1 MRDRRTKTARILL
14 VDDNRVNRL
23 LLGRNVE
30 LLGHRVDM
38 VENGLRALDA
48 LRSGNFDLMLMDIEM
63 PELNGFELLEHLRSD
78 PSQRDIPVIV
88 TSGLEGIA
96 NVIRC
101 IELGADDYLHKP
113 VNPVLLRARINSSL
127 EKKRLRDEQRELIRR
142 FATHEVA
149 QELEISGFE
158 LGGRQIYATVM
169 FVDIRGFTTIAE
181 SQPPEEVIEMLNTY
195 YTLMFAAVSENGG
208 VINQMIGD
216 GLMAVFG
223 APVPME
229 NHVSCAASAAQ
240 EMIAMAEQFSQEQV
254 TSGKPAIHIGIGIAT
269 GKMAAGYTGTKT
281 RATYTCIGDTVNLAA
296 RLEAHTKATH
306 FDILLDGV
314 AKSELSSGFQTE
326 ALGKVQFKGKTN
338 LTDVF
343 GLLPPNGNSV

>member
-1 MRDRRTKTARILL
+1 MRDRRIKTARILL

-38 VENGLRALDA
+38 VENGMRAIEA
-48 LRSGNFDLMLMDIEM
+48 LRGDQYDLMLMDIEM
-63 PELNGFELLEHLRSD
+63 PELNGFELLEHLRRD
-78 PSQRDIPVIV
+78 PRQRDLPVIV

-113 VNPVLLRARINSSL
+113 VNPVLLKARINSSL

-142 FATHEVA
+142 FATLEVA

-169 FVDIRGFTTIAE
+169 FIDIRGFTTIAE

-195 YTLMFAAVSENGG
+195 YTLMFAAVSEYGG

-223 APVPME
+223 APVAME
-229 NHVSCAASAAQ
+229 NHVNCAAEAAQ
-240 EMIAMAEQFSQEQV
+240 EMIAMARQFSQEQV
-254 TSGKPAIHIGIGIAT
+254 TSGKPAIQIGIGIAT

-296 RLEAHTKATH
+296 RLEAHTKAANY
-306 FDILLDGV
+306 DILLDGA
-314 AKSELSSGFQTE
+314 AKGELGQHFLTE
-326 ALGKVQFKGKTN
+326 ALGQMQFKGKTN
-338 LTDVF
+338 FTDVYA
-343 GLLPPNGNSV
+343 LIPPRSFPV